1 MFMEGKLIFQVKGS
15 NQPFFKQDENA
26 DFILLESD
34 WDDFGYRTIYS
45 VVATEKLLNGSQECN
60 IGSIIIIQN
69 RQQSGANILCKKLS
83 KTNGLFEEL
92 PDDFISI
99 TTSMRLYET
108 LFCILSPEERQ
119 DFSDSM
125 HLVLSEEGKY
135 VNIVEESLLNSTAFR
150 FSNREKTFEEL
161 KEPYRIMMSELNGK
175 AIVKDYLN
183 NVGLYMDDDV

>member
-1 MFMEGKLIFQVKGS
+1 MWPNKLVFQVKGA
-15 NQPFFKQDENA
+15 NQPLFKQDENA
-26 DFILLESD
+26 DFVLFESD
-34 WDDFGYRTIYS
+34 WDDFGYRTNYS
-45 VVATEKLLNGSQECN
+45 VVATEKLLNGRPECN
-60 IGSIIIIQN
+60 IGSIKIIQS

-135 VNIVEESLLNSTAFR
+135 VNVVEESLLNSTAFR

>member
-1 MFMEGKLIFQVKGS
+1 MFMERKLRFQVKGS

-26 DFILLESD
+26 DFVLLESD

-45 VVATEKLLNGSQECN
+45 VVATEKLLNGRPESN
-60 IGSIIIIQN
+60 IGSIIIIQK
-69 RQQSGANILCKKLS
+69 RQQGGANILCRKLS

-92 PDDFISI
+92 PDDFVSI
-99 TTSMRLYET
+99 TTSLRFYET

-119 DFSDSM
+119 NFSDSM
-125 HLVLSEEGKY
+125 HLILSEEGEY
-135 VNIVEESLLNSTAFR
+135 MNVVEESLLNSTVFR

-183 NVGLYMDDDV
+183 NVGLYIDDNE